1 MPSFF
6 KGSNHPFLLKKTK
19 SNNKSFLN
27 WETKLRLLIIWSKKV
42 SFPGFS
48 EIPLYDVGHFIYEEL
63 KKDDI
68 VTRSNSVAFS
78 FFLSIFPFIIFI
90 LPLLTLTPW
99 AIGYMN
105 DLENSMNDVVPES
118 AKQYFLE
125 IIDSIET
132 ERSPQLGVVSL
143 VFSALFA
150 SSGMMTLMHG
160 FDKTHKDSFKHRNY
174 FRKRIVA
181 LNLTFLLVGIFIVS
195 LAFIVLGQYLLH
207 TLIEIFAISAI
218 QVLIFTVFRWLIVF
232 VLFYIVI
239 TVIYRYGPSTF
250 RPLRLINP
258 GATMATIFAILASVG
273 FSYFINNFGRYN
285 EIYGSIG
292 ALIVI
297 LVWLQINAFI
307 LLAGFELNAS
317 IIVNRDLIYLD
328 RGNK

>member
-1 MPSFF
+1 MSSFSK
-6 KGSNHPFLLKKTK
+6 KGNPFLLLKNKKPHK
-19 SNNKSFLN
+19 RSFFSLDR
-27 WETKLRLLIIWSKKV
+27 RLKQLIIWSKTV

-78 FFLSIFPFIIFI
+78 FFLSIFPFIIFV
-90 LPLLTLTPW
+90 LPLLSLTPW
-99 AIGYMN
+99 AIEYM
-105 DLENSMNDVVPES
+105 DSLENSMNDVFPVS

-125 IIDSIET
+125 IINSIKLEG
-132 ERSPQLGVVSL
+132 SSQLRIVSL

-150 SSGMMTLMHG
+150 SSGMLTLMYG
-160 FDKTHKDSFKHRNY
+160 FDKSYEDSFKHRNY
-174 FRKRIVA
+174 LRKRLVA
-181 LNLTFLLVGIFIVS
+181 LNLTFLLVGIFLVS
-195 LAFIVLGQYLLH
+195 LVLIVLGQQFVH
-207 TLIEIFAISAI
+207 QLIEIFHMSAI
-218 QVLIFTVFRWLIVF
+218 QVVLFTVLKWIIVF
-232 VLFYIVI
+232 ILFYIVI

-250 RPLRLINP
+250 RPLKLINP
-258 GATMATIFAILASVG
+258 GATFATVFAILASVG

-297 LVWLQINAFI
+297 LLWLQINAFI
-307 LLAGFELNAS
+307 ILAGFELNAS

-328 RGNK
+328 QGKK